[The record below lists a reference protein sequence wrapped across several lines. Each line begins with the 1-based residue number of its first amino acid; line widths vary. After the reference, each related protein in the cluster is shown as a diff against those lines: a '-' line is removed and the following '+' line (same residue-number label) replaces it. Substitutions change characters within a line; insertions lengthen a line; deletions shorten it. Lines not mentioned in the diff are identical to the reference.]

1 MSREKP
7 TLGKLHLQTSKQS
20 LPHLQF
26 STVQLHHCSLHG
38 VILLDSFVNMLIRT
52 FDGQIP
58 DKPQNSEKIWPKA
71 EIRHSQQT
79 NCPAKSQQSGT
90 PVYAIQGHTAIYFP
104 WLKTHNSSRGPVNDI
119 RIMLQAPMTHALQ
132 LSHLCHSDAS
142 CLNKSWANNSNL
154 ETEQSA
160 QKNIIRQKRAK
171 ALTGARINW
180 LEFALLNFS
189 GKAHGVELGRKELAH
204 KRYSTFQQVIRFIL
218 RNVGPDSLESLDLK
232 AAT

>member
-1 MSREKP
+1 MRPPYPMSREKP

-71 EIRHSQQT
+71 EISSQQT

-104 WLKTHNSSRGPVNDI
+104 WLKTHNSSRGPVNVASSHDARTSAESLVPFR
-119 RIMLQAPMTHALQ
+119 RIML
-132 LSHLCHSDAS
+132 
-142 CLNKSWANNSNL
+142 
-154 ETEQSA
+154 EQ
-160 QKNIIRQKRAK
+160 
-171 ALTGARINW
+171 
-180 LEFALLNFS
+180 
-189 GKAHGVELGRKELAH
+189 VLGQQ
-204 KRYSTFQQVIRFIL
+204 FQ
-218 RNVGPDSLESLDLK
+218 P
-232 AAT
+232 